1 MVASIATP
9 FTLLDK
15 SMEIVRLD
23 AIESSQMP
31 FGLVPK
37 VFDPVDVISPACE
50 EIGMVD
56 AHVMEIGN
64 VKCIACL

>member
-1 MVASIATP
+1 MVASISTP
-9 FTLLDK
+9 FAPLDK
-15 SMEIVRLD
+15 VMKIVRHD
-23 AIESSQMP
+23 AIESSQTS
-31 FGLVPK
+31 FGWVPK